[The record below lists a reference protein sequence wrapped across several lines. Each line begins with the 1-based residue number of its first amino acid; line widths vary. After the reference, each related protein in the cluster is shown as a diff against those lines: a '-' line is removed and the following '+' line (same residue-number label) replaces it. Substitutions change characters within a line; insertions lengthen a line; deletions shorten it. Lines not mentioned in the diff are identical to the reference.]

1 MGNRFVDNV
10 VILSTVL
17 LRITNLYCVLIDN
30 EHNTA
35 KDKSTQCWSV
45 ATEFSADNEATWVIH
60 SIALTTCWIL
70 IE

>member
-30 EHNTA
+30 EHRA
-35 KDKSTQCWSV
+35 AEDKSTQ
-45 ATEFSADNEATWVIH
+45 
-60 SIALTTCWIL
+60 
-70 IE
+70 